1 MSFDSKLS
9 KVLPYPYKY
18 LFHIDEFDFNLN
30 KRVIN
35 LVFKINDI
43 YLILIEDFDKVRDVD
58 MMPDYIQKD
67 WLHFT
72 SRNITLIDV
81 EKLKGIIRHILCLD
95 DESREPEEKV
105 YKVFTQY
112 LNIVKI
118 IERDLKIKNLLS

>member
-9 KVLPYPYKY
+9 KVLPYPYEY